1 MAKTDG
7 RVESSNNYWHGK
19 LSPHIHFFLA
29 SSLLRRLSL
38 GCFGRRRWHGQALQS
53 LARCSNAR
61 TTTATTAAVA
71 DALIDHGHHP
81 ARPTCEEGSFKQ
93 PKHVRIRQIQ
103 EKLSSMYMYS
113 ILHGSKERG
122 HEFLCYASQVNH
134 VCAVHLIYIL
144 LRVLM

>member
-19 LSPHIHFFLA
+19 LSPHIHFCLA
-29 SSLLRRLSL
+29 SSLLRRLAL

-81 ARPTCEEGSFKQ
+81 ARPTCEESSFKQ
-93 PKHVRIRQIQ
+93 PKYVRIRQIQ
-103 EKLSSMYMYS
+103 EKLSKPSRQALVCTCILSYMEARREVMNFS
-113 ILHGSKERG
+113 
-122 HEFLCYASQVNH
+122 VM
-134 VCAVHLIYIL
+134 
-144 LRVLM
+144 RVRLTTCVRST